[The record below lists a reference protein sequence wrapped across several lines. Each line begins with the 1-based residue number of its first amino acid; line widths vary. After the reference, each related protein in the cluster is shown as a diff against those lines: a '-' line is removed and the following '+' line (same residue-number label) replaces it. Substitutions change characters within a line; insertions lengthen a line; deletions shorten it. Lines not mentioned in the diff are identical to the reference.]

1 MKAGEEAAVGSR
13 VFVDADGEDGD
24 VGAIVVELDEG
35 WGFLDAGRALAP
47 PEIQKDNLAAVAGEM
62 DRILPVAYREVGCNS
77 ICVYR
82 CGAAVTRS
90 REGEHEQ

>member
-1 MKAGEEAAVGSR
+1 MTALPIAKGAGI
-13 VFVDADGEDGD
+13 FVDAYCEDGD
-24 VGAIVVELDEG
+24 IGAVVMKLDEG